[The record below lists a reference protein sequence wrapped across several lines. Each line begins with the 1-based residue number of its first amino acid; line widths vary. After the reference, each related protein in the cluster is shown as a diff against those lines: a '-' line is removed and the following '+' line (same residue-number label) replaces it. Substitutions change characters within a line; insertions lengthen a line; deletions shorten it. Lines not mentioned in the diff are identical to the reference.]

1 MNDEDAS
8 VRDDCIALLAEDA
21 PPRRGEVQD
30 RARDQKPLAVR
41 QLSADPFAVF
51 RLAVTLPERDVL
63 PDHAEGIGDGTHG
76 FSSVRRQT
84 ATVRGDRLVD
94 ASQLSRRAVLG
105 IAFEVVPTESVIPR
119 QMTDE
124 GTRRQ
129 PFRRKSLPLCIYKV
143 ARMETTLVDEIGD
156 NVKGV
161 VHVV

>member
-1 MNDEDAS
+1 MTGCLRICRGLLDVDGPGLALRSRRPAS
-8 VRDDCIALLAEDA
+8 HSKGL
-21 PPRRGEVQD
+21 
-30 RARDQKPLAVR
+30 
-41 QLSADPFAVF
+41 
-51 RLAVTLPERDVL
+51 
-63 PDHAEGIGDGTHG
+63 
-76 FSSVRRQT
+76 

-124 GTRRQ
+124 GKRRQ

-143 ARMETTLVDEIGD
+143 ARMEATIVDEMGD
-156 NVKGV
+156 DVKGV